1 MQRGEYHDIYDAGF
15 DEAGNPIPASPIT
28 YQSDYQENYIMGN
41 IIRMLNNRTPK
52 SIRYRNKKRS
62 EKYLRSKS
70 SRKMVDR
77 KIKSDAIEKILQQE
91 FEKEVSNETKQ

>member
-77 KIKSDAIEKILQQE
+77 KVKSNAIEKILRQE
-91 FEKEVSNETKQ
+91 FNKEVNGQDK

>member
-1 MQRGEYHDIYDAGF
+1 
-15 DEAGNPIPASPIT
+15 
-28 YQSDYQENYIMGN
+28 MGN

-77 KIKSDAIEKILQQE
+77 KVKSNAIEKILRQE
-91 FEKEVSNETKQ
+91 FNKEVNGQDK

>member
-41 IIRMLNNRTPK
+41 IIRMLNNKTPK

-62 EKYLRSKS
+62 EKFLRSKS

>member
-77 KIKSDAIEKILQQE
+77 
-91 FEKEVSNETKQ
+91 

>member
-77 KIKSDAIEKILQQE
+77 KVKSNAIEKILRQE